1 MELFGRRRDRWDWI
15 VAAAAATLIVFSY
28 QPWFVIG
35 TFVSVNTRTAWDA
48 SQWSQAVMLGTL
60 AAGIHLAYR
69 GRTEAR
75 GAVWLVLVL
84 LVVAIGLTGW
94 EWHQALNTKF
104 GEGIIYFHRAE
115 PGFVPNPYRSDPQWG
130 LYAGAGSLVVMFA
143 AIARR
148 LVPSRLRRASAS

>member
-1 MELFGRRRDRWDWI
+1 MELFGRRWDRWDGI

-48 SQWSQAVMLGTL
+48 SQWSQAVMLGTM

-69 GRTEAR
+69 GRPEAR
-75 GAVWLVLVL
+75 GAVWLALVL

-104 GEGIIYFHRAE
+104 
-115 PGFVPNPYRSDPQWG
+115 
-130 LYAGAGSLVVMFA
+130 
-143 AIARR
+143 
-148 LVPSRLRRASAS
+148 